1 MTSKLHREAVRI
13 DKQQEGEKKST
24 KDFWHFYRANQPEKP
39 YLPSENQKMPERN
52 EAYHAPVVWPVA
64 A

>member
-1 MTSKLHREAVRI
+1 MTSKLHREAVNRE
-13 DKQQEGEKKST
+13 KTAGRGKKST
-24 KDFWHFYRANQPEKP
+24 KAFWHFYRPNQPEKP
-39 YLPSENQKMPERN
+39 YLPSEYQKMPERN